1 MYAIGSVAR
10 VRSPQVAGLLNEDG
24 SLACPIQTI
33 RITPEIPLL
42 LEGAWD
48 RLLYVRLMEGK
59 HAQRLAA
66 IPRQDL
72 VVLGGLAL
80 PLLIA

>member
-1 MYAIGSVAR
+1 MYHIGTVAR
-10 VRSPQVAGLLNEDG
+10 VRSPQAAGLLNDDG
-24 SLACPIQTI
+24 SLASPIQTA
-33 RITPEIPLL
+33 RITPEIQFL

-48 RLLYVRLMEGK
+48 KLLYVRLLEGK

-72 VVLGGLAL
+72 EIVGGAPA